1 VRSTPLLD
9 APPKLGPISFPAG
22 YDPEEIVAPLRD
34 PRWRETDRA
43 GRPVW
48 TEEGAAYRRR
58 MTSQSPVHF
67 ALTYLSPY
75 LTDQTTGRIS
85 FAGIHMDLA
94 ATIASAAI
102 PGPHRDGFVGS
113 REVGKSTWTAAPIG
127 PTFVLAHGYR
137 RFFHLF
143 SLTDQQAAGKLAT
156 LVGLLYGRGARG
168 HACAPLLL
176 ADFPELRP
184 VKGAGGPGR
193 HVLEGG
199 QVLAARGMGGETLG
213 ENVEGLRPDVIA
225 IDDPQPKEARNTPE
239 VVAKAKSAIR
249 TAILPMGG
257 RAAVWLTGTVTMPG
271 DLMDD
276 VVLAALGKPG
286 RGPDRGAWL
295 GAERIRCHYHPV
307 DWPDRFD
314 PAELA
319 ALRAADLHTY
329 ALTYEPHLLGTVA
342 AGRRFTRDLW
352 RRDLRFP
359 TVRRIIS
366 VDHATE
372 QGPASDMT
380 AIAVLGVDAAGQATP
395 GRGRVCVEHVELGR
409 YDIPALRERLFTI
422 CESFPR
428 VKPDVVLWER
438 NQGGRMLAH
447 QLLPLP
453 ACCTTRTPDD
463 APGLWTWRAEARKAA
478 RIEAMHAQAARAAL
492 WLGDAPDGRLGA
504 FEGQAEAWTP
514 RATRDD
520 ALDAVGAGER
530 YLRTGDPTM

>member
-1 VRSTPLLD
+1 
-9 APPKLGPISFPAG
+9 
-22 YDPEEIVAPLRD
+22 
-34 PRWRETDRA
+34 
-43 GRPVW
+43 
-48 TEEGAAYRRR
+48 
-58 MTSQSPVHF
+58 
-67 ALTYLSPY
+67 
-75 LTDQTTGRIS
+75 
-85 FAGIHMDLA
+85 
-94 ATIASAAI
+94 
-102 PGPHRDGFVGS
+102 
-113 REVGKSTWTAAPIG
+113 
-127 PTFVLAHGYR
+127 
-137 RFFHLF
+137 
-143 SLTDQQAAGKLAT
+143 
-156 LVGLLYGRGARG
+156 
-168 HACAPLLL
+168 
-176 ADFPELRP
+176 
-184 VKGAGGPGR
+184 
-193 HVLEGG
+193 
-199 QVLAARGMGGETLG
+199 
-213 ENVEGLRPDVIA
+213 
-225 IDDPQPKEARNTPE
+225 
-239 VVAKAKSAIR
+239 
-249 TAILPMGG
+249 MGG

-380 AIAVLGVDAAGQATP
+380 AIAVLGVDAAGQADP

-438 NQGGRMLAH
+438 NQGGRMLATS
-447 QLLPLP
+447 
-453 ACCTTRTPDD
+453 CCRCRRAARRAPRTAPRGCGRGGPRPGRRPGSRPCTPRPRVPRCGWGTPRMGGCPRSRGRRRRGRPRRPGMTRWMRWPRGSGIC
-463 APGLWTWRAEARKAA
+463 APGIRRC
-478 RIEAMHAQAARAAL
+478 
-492 WLGDAPDGRLGA
+492 DP
-504 FEGQAEAWTP
+504 P
-514 RATRDD
+514 
-520 ALDAVGAGER
+520 
-530 YLRTGDPTM
+530 LR